1 MNSRLEEKL
10 MEVNGGYHPDNYSVG
25 RVLLSVSLFPEEFSN
40 LSQEVYSMIKEKQR
54 EDFMTC
60 VDNVV
65 VQSYE
70 LFGYVLPKIR
80 EGNTISK
87 NFKIITRENENL
99 KVLSEEFMKRI
110 DFDSMSDE
118 LKEAIRKRRNTSLR
132 RLKHKNNDILSLSH
146 SVDDSSSDLS
156 YIKIG
161 YKIKPV
167 RKFAQRSIPLISPN
181 QKDLIS
187 VYTHPEDINKHTL
200 RDYRENFKEEMRK
213 LLLYALSFPNQ
224 DILTTIQTTQ
234 FQESIPGE
242 FNKSKIVDLID
253 RTIMNDNGRATLII
267 GENRFLTIE
276 EDITNLHNQGKISVI
291 SQEDYRKP
299 LNKDDPFSYQKD
311 GSYVATFTE
320 IPRFPARP
328 GSSCEIRYIP
338 WGRYGEATLGLK
350 NHAKMKKNQN
360 DDFRKRLQ
368 QDSDFELFCNNL
380 HKTTHYSL
388 DEIIKP

>member
-25 RVLLSVSLFPEEFSN
+25 RLLLSVSLFPEEFSN
-40 LSQEVYSMIKEKQR
+40 LSQEVFSMIKKKQH

-60 VDNVV
+60 VNNVV

-80 EGNTISK
+80 EGNSISK
-87 NFKIITRENENL
+87 GFKIITSENENL
-99 KVLSEEFMKRI
+99 KVLAEEFMKRI

-132 RLKHKNNDILSLSH
+132 RLKHKNNDIISLSR

-187 VYTHPEDINKHTL
+187 VYTHPDDINKHTL

-234 FQESIPGE
+234 FQQSIPGE

-267 GENRFLTIE
+267 GENRFSTIQ

-328 GSSCEIRYIP
+328 GSSCEMRYIP

-350 NHAKMKKNQN
+350 SHAKMKKTQN

-368 QDSDFELFCNNL
+368 QDRDFELFCNNL
-380 HKTTHYSL
+380 HKTTNYSL

>member
-25 RVLLSVSLFPEEFSN
+25 RLLLTVSLFPEDFSN
-40 LSQEVYSMIKEKQR
+40 LREEVFSMIKEKQR

-60 VDNVV
+60 VDNIV

-70 LFGYVLPKIR
+70 LFGYVLPKLR
-80 EGNTISK
+80 DGNSISK
-87 NFKIITRENENL
+87 SFKIITSENENL

-110 DFDSMSDE
+110 NFDSMSDE
-118 LKEAIRKRRNTSLR
+118 LKEAIRKTRNTSLR
-132 RLKHKNNDILSLSH
+132 RLKHKNNQILSLSH
-146 SVDDSSSDLS
+146 SIDDNSSDLS

-181 QKDLIS
+181 EKDLIS
-187 VYTHPEDINKHTL
+187 VYTHSGDINKDNL

-224 DILTTIQTTQ
+224 DILTTIQTSQ
-234 FQESIPGE
+234 FQKSIPSE
-242 FNKSKIVDLID
+242 FNKTKIVDLID
-253 RTIMNDNGRATLII
+253 RTIMNDNGRATLIVSD
-267 GENRFLTIE
+267 NRFSTII
-276 EDITNLHNQGKISVI
+276 EDITNLHNQGKVSMI

-350 NHAKMKKNQN
+350 AHSKMKKGHNE
-360 DDFRKRLQ
+360 DFRRRLQ

-380 HKTTHYSL
+380 HKTTKYSL